1 LSVNDVVNFALAS
14 AGAVAGIY
22 GAIRAWLSNKKMKQ
36 IEEEKLSSKLNINF
50 NYDLIKSGET
60 NVCRGIVKWSNLGL
74 TNIKIIKLNL
84 DIRDREE
91 ELRESYLPPED
102 NLESLFNPFSK
113 KIDNIELKAVN
124 NHKLVNFTNNFRKR
138 EVKIFQDDPIYG
150 LQLSS
155 KQKSK
160 LKESGE
166 DVDIDVLKIKINIK
180 RYIDNKIK
188 RLKEIF
194 SRKESEEFKK
204 ILIKFLFT
212 DTLVKE
218 LRGIQLFPQESRD
231 QEFYLTYK
239 GEGIVYLNVESAT
252 IRLQLKNIVAIEEYK
267 SMGDELIDAKV
278 LSDILIEK
286 FRNLL
291 TLIISPTALE
301 IHKHKSNYLIYLK

>member
-1 LSVNDVVNFALAS
+1 MNNVLNFALAG
-14 AGAVAGIY
+14 AGAAAGIY

-50 NYDLIKSGET
+50 TYDLIKSGET
-60 NVCRGIVKWSNLGL
+60 NMCRGIVRFLNLSL
-74 TNIKIIKLNL
+74 INVKIVKLNL

-102 NLESLFNPFSK
+102 NSEISFKPFEK
-113 KIDNIELKAVN
+113 KIDDIELVAVN

-138 EVKIFQDDPIYG
+138 EVKIFLDDPIYG

-155 KQKSK
+155 RQKRK

-166 DVDIDVLKIKINIK
+166 DIDIDVLKIKKNIK
-180 RYIDNKIK
+180 YYIENKIN

-194 SRKESEEFKK
+194 SRKESEDFKK
-204 ILIKFLFT
+204 TLIKFLFN

-218 LRGIQLFPQESRD
+218 LRGIQLFPQETKD
-231 QEFYLTYK
+231 QEFFLNYK
-239 GEGIVYLNVESAT
+239 GEGIVYLNVETAT

-267 SMGDELIDAKV
+267 SIGDEIIDAKV
-278 LSDILIEK
+278 LSDYLIEK
-286 FRNLL
+286 FRSLL